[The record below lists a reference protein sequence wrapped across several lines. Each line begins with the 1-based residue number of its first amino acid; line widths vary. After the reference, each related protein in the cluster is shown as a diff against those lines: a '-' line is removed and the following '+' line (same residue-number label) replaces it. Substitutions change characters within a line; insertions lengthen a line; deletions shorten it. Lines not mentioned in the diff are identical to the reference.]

1 MLLVPERQRE
11 LGHNSQN
18 ENPERQ
24 SWKQNFTLKMIV
36 KRNKY

>member
-1 MLLVPERQRE
+1 MLLLPERQRE

-24 SWKQNFTLKMIV
+24 SWKQKFYVENDRK
-36 KRNKY
+36 KK